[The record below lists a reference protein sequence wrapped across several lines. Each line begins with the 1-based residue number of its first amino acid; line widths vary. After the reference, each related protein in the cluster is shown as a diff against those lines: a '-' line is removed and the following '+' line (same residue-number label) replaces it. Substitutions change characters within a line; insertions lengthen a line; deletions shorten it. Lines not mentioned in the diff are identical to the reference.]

1 MQAKAAGA
9 AAPPER
15 EPCNVA
21 APPGLEALGT
31 APGFGGCTTAISA
44 TSSSPSAAREGSE
57 GPRRLPLSGCTSY
70 RSVAAR
76 ALTDG
81 AGGRRDA
88 GAAAEVQAPATPP
101 YKGRGVTVSRSA
113 DKLAREE
120 KGQGSR
126 LGVGGGGYM
135 ETGAPPF
142 ANSTSS
148 AASYSSSSL
157 SAATPPSSASTFLPA
172 STPSSSSPTISLVSS
187 VSSSSGGQ
195 SGQEKTR
202 RTQEARL
209 QAEIQ
214 LLCPLPVL
222 DESLEHPQ
230 ELHKLK
236 TLFVDEMVKGLPR
249 RRSPIDPS
257 TGRLLYWDRPCYA
270 FDSRGASCASG
281 LSCAF
286 CHTIEELLLHPA
298 RFRSELI
305 TCSKE
310 NNAWHAASSI
320 AELRLRA
327 PEAYGLEAHLRQ
339 LHDGSVHPLE
349 RVDETTA
356 PQEPKDRYK
365 DDKNHGKVSQKAKQ
379 TAPIEEARAY
389 SSSSTEANSVE
400 ESCGGSSSG
409 CCSGVADCRVPRF
422 EYSIVGSPLPSSSS
436 VSGEGNLLGSG
447 SGCVK
452 CKAPYA
458 EEDASAV
465 SQKVQLLAQEAA
477 ARNATQPAET
487 SLAVSVNPSPCNG
500 QSGSFA
506 AEAAVLALG
515 STARSRLT
523 FGWEDQDGAL
533 NLSSFKVFPCRHK
546 HSLSHDKKYCPF
558 YHNFRDKRRFP
569 VTYRA
574 EQCEEHF
581 DLDSSTLQCSK
592 GDACEKSHNRH
603 ELLYHPTIF
612 KQRFCSSYATRNGTE
627 RCGRGQFCAFAHSR
641 EEVRAP
647 LFTIQE
653 ETCPSSDF
661 FMQHFKTVWCP
672 YGVQH
677 DWYTC
682 VYAHTYQDCR
692 RSPQVG
698 AFSDEVYQERGLA
711 RGTRGEARGMGGER
725 STLCPYSHG
734 SKEQLYHPS
743 YYKTMPCMDFRSKGR
758 GGGGNSCPRGVL
770 CAFYHETS
778 ERRWPLRISTDYSTP
793 LPSQR
798 NSLLQP
804 QFLRPPLFNLDDFEA
819 FGHTS
824 RKTSS
829 KKDPQQQQDRQDT
842 LKSLSTSASVVTAL
856 PFKQQ
861 QQQMADGASISL
873 GGSLWSLEQQQELAA
888 SDIKGMK
895 RQSLL
900 EDLSLD
906 TNTAL
911 SSWVLQQLAA
921 DDDVAAAAASSFDL
935 RSKQRLMVSQTHIKL
950 GDACVFPQLQIDGSL
965 IGTDLHSDASAS
977 PWGPQQEPPLSTPRA
992 VGGEEVSSREL
1003 PATHRPL
1010 ELLSPVEQPL
1020 GGCTAGGPSVG
1031 ATRSASLFD
1040 SSGVWGVAHQ
1050 GGPSPGERS
1059 PFEHCT
1065 LSQETEK
1072 RTCNDAA
1079 DVLLQML
1086 GRAAQAPKCG
1096 AEAAPQRGGGP
1107 PELCYGADEF
1117 SDAAARLPPIPP
1129 PTLHC
1134 LADDG
1139 FPVNADAGSI
1149 FENSASSLPLSGARL
1164 ASVYLIA
1171 SNEEAQQKALCR
1183 LVAARACPKLL
1194 LLHKRRME
1202 SQSEAELRISAARAG
1217 YALTTSR
1224 SSTGDMAAVASVPD
1238 RCCGG
1243 DSEFSFW
1250 NTSGASLSL
1259 DYPPCGVHEVAELL
1273 ERAATCGTHVCVLYL
1288 HSSQE
1293 DLLSACKSL
1302 AAYCA
1307 TQEVAAAQERIFL
1320 LHLCPSVPP
1329 QQLQKHLLPHATA
1342 LPLSRLR
1349 RWAALLKGPSV
1360 GHLKGGLREPKY
1372 DTEDRLLQAH
1382 SQHSAAMT
1390 PTTAPPA
1397 GGSNSDHSADG
1408 AEAGSSERWLQKT
1421 EDAWAAGSPTCSVY
1435 SLPYMHEDLQ
1445 WTPWWGFGS
1454 PEEDGRVGIEGKREE
1469 FAITPLKRELEFAL
1483 AEARPSIHTSGL
1495 PCVLVELD
1503 DDVGDWWLSSRAASQ
1518 TTKAATAD
1526 AAAAEQ
1532 RTSPPGLPAT
1542 PVSRMQGHAAAI
1554 AGGGGTL
1561 HREAPRCLLP
1571 HAEELEALG
1580 FSVLTSEDRGIK
1592 VWKQQ
1597 LGASCAVHYA
1607 SGAPLEGSCKGILAK
1622 GPRLDPRR
1630 PHAAAHRWAS
1640 WGTQR
1645 LGSSHGQMVLFRRT
1659 LPPTASASLVEAL
1672 RLLASAHTPA
1682 GASWGLLSCVNVV
1695 HCKEAENSAVY
1706 IQLPD
1711 AFSTADT
1718 LWVCSLQQLL
1728 TGCGAH
1734 GNLNEENAGT
1744 ASLRKEAAWDS
1755 QPAATSCCVR
1765 LLHDICASVI
1775 EAYGLLQQVVIAT
1788 HPSKKAKEE
1797 AEGAFEFAVGLKDI
1811 LVAGHKDGRLFACVD
1826 LVAPHVLLAALKTTR
1841 AAGSIQKGS
1850 ASQLRDVLRDII
1862 SSVLTRGSSAP
1873 PQLRGAPLAANL
1885 LGSLWRCGQR
1895 EAVSCCSHPF
1905 FWSCS
1910 ERLSF
1915 LQVALALAHM
1925 PQQLQQRQLEDTAKG
1940 VDGAWGAK
1948 LAVHIRGVTCTGQS
1962 WLLAKARKEF
1972 YEAEEPLA
1980 GPPALDVLVLADR
1993 LRQRWL
1999 YFSSQLA
2006 PECVAHLLQEIG
2018 HGSAL
2023 QQQRQHQLLLL
2034 VQHAD
2039 EVLSTHVETEAPGL
2053 LLSVFL
2059 LAREN
2064 PDVLQMMH
2072 ASPSLAAVRHALQ
2085 TTEDMN

>member
-148 AASYSSSSL
+148 A
-157 SAATPPSSASTFLPA
+157 
-172 STPSSSSPTISLVSS
+172 
-187 VSSSSGGQ
+187 

-236 TLFVDEMVKGLPR
+236 TLFVDETVKGLPR

-365 DDKNHGKVSQKAKQ
+365 DDKNHGKVCKDAGTPQTPKRTHLSKQQRHQQQLQLQQILKHSSNGEPRESRTTAQKAKQ

-447 SGCVK
+447 SGF
-452 CKAPYA
+452 
-458 EEDASAV
+458 

-698 AFSDEVYQERGLA
+698 YGSEPCPAWNKDVHSADYA
-711 RGTRGEARGMGGER
+711 RRCPHG
-725 STLCPYSHG
+725 TLCPYSHG

-829 KKDPQQQQDRQDT
+829 KKDV
-842 LKSLSTSASVVTAL
+842 STPEASNGNRRNGGGFKRADSAA
-856 PFKQQ
+856 
-861 QQQMADGASISL
+861 
-873 GGSLWSLEQQQELAA
+873 LAA
-888 SDIKGMK
+888 
-895 RQSLL
+895 
-900 EDLSLD
+900 
-906 TNTAL
+906 
-911 SSWVLQQLAA
+911 AA
-921 DDDVAAAAASSFDL
+921 AAVAAAATKSLPSSN
-935 RSKQRLMVSQTHIKL
+935 RKRLENTVAAA
-950 GDACVFPQLQIDGSL
+950 GECGP
-965 IGTDLHSDASAS
+965 S

-1020 GGCTAGGPSVG
+1020 GGCTEGGPSVG

-1040 SSGVWGVAHQ
+1040 SSGLWGVAHQ

-1129 PTLHC
+1129 PTLHWYC
-1134 LADDG
+1134 QGLPQASAGASTAALSFSLSLADDG

-1755 QPAATSCCVR
+1755 QPAATSCCVCGEFFENQHTATRPPPGCCLLQRHSTCSALLKAESWDPCPCAVLWPNGEGKRQQQQQQVQFPSESLRR